1 MADLVYPTEIPG
13 VTAFDCEPRDRRVLS
28 SDEVGAQ
35 QVRGR
40 ETDFHGTAMVGWEF
54 TRAQLKIFRDWGRGD
69 LEKWTRKF
77 VVTLPG
83 YLGFVPHVARFLRPP
98 VWDHVGGG
106 YWALN
111 GELELYGR
119 SVNPQYTLLT
129 EIYPSLLG
137 WPGTKTNCYIATYGL
152 EATGTLTWNTVPT
165 PWSSTWDT
173 WAGPS
178 NAPMSYEHTVDLGS
192 TMAVKLQVASDAS
205 SPAITEFRTSS
216 DGVSYS
222 GYDAV
227 HAGTITTR
235 YIRVRW
241 TVGGLIPV
249 LYHATITVQN

>member
-28 SDEVGAQ
+28 SDEGGAQ

-137 WPGTKTNCYIATYGL
+137 WPGTTHRHRRSPSSAPARMASATR
-152 EATGTLTWNTVPT
+152 A
-165 PWSSTWDT
+165 
-173 WAGPS
+173 
-178 NAPMSYEHTVDLGS
+178 
-192 TMAVKLQVASDAS
+192 
-205 SPAITEFRTSS
+205 
-216 DGVSYS
+216 
-222 GYDAV
+222 
-227 HAGTITTR
+227 TTR
-235 YIRVRW
+235 CTPEPSPR
-241 TVGGLIPV
+241 
-249 LYHATITVQN
+249 ATSACAGQSAA